1 MKNTLIITSALA
13 AFTAANAQTVLDG
26 TQAEVNSLGSGEYEI
41 ISDYTFPSEVI
52 LEGTTYVNSGVTV
65 TINAGTIVRGQPVE
79 INGDVPGALVVSRG
93 GTLIAEGTSTNPVI
107 FTTAA
112 DTGRGRWSSPEAF
125 LDSDPKNTPL
135 APFTGAIGNSE
146 LWGALTLCGY
156 APTNRGTATTG
167 VAGEAYVEGF
177 PTNSARNTY
186 GGIMPNDSS
195 GSLQYLSIRHTG
207 NTVSEGN
214 EQQGLTLA
222 GVGAGTVIENID
234 IYCSGDDGIEIFGGT
249 ANLRNVMIS
258 YVNDDGFDLDQGWT
272 GNAQNVFVLSNNINT
287 IDNITTGS
295 VAEWD
300 GEDGNNAG
308 PGGTDNSNSITLT
321 GQPHTAP
328 TMYNFTFFC
337 EGVSSTAVT
346 IDTNFGGNLFNSIFL
361 EIPAGGFSLSDTG
374 TGNPLAAGFGF
385 DSLFDR
391 ITAGTFVVSS
401 NSFTAGAGVT
411 VSADIGA
418 NSTSDDVIANSA
430 GSCVNN
436 TFHASANPFFLGAAN
451 GGVYNSQSAANGV
464 NPVPLTGANTSLVPV
479 VGPFFEATA
488 VRGAFPQSGTTIL
501 WTTGW
506 TAMNV
511 RGILVDVANG
521 ANVVAP

>member
-79 INGDVPGALVVSRG
+79 NPGDVPGALVVSRG
-93 GTLIAEGTSTNPVI
+93 GSLIAQGTSTNPVI

-112 DTGRGRWSSPEAF
+112 DGGRGRWSYPEAF
-125 LDSDPKNTPL
+125 LDADPKNAPL
-135 APFTGAIGNSE
+135 PPFSGAVGNSE
-146 LWGALTLCGY
+146 LWGALTLCGW
-156 APTNRGTATTG
+156 APTNCGTGATG
-167 VAGEAYVEGF
+167 VAGENYVEGF

-186 GGIMPNDSS
+186 GGILPNDSS
-195 GSLQYLSIRHTG
+195 GVLEYVSIRHTG

-272 GNAQNVFVLSNNINT
+272 GNAQNIFILANNINT

-300 GEDGNNAG
+300 GEDGVS
-308 PGGTDNSNSITLT
+308 GGTVDSSGAITLT

-328 TMYNFTFFC
+328 TMHNFTFFC
-337 EGVSSTAVT
+337 DGVSSTAVT

-361 EIPAGGFSLSDTG
+361 EIPANGFSLADTG

-385 DSLFDR
+385 NSMFDR
-391 ITAGTFVVSS
+391 LNAGNFVISS
-401 NSFTAGAGVT
+401 NTFTAGSGVAAAT
-411 VSADIGA
+411 DIGA
-418 NSTSDDVIANSA
+418 NTTSDDVIGNAV
-430 GSCVNN
+430 GSCSDNVFSA
-436 TFHASANPFFLGAAN
+436 TANPFFLGAT
-451 GGVYNSQSAANGV
+451 GTGSYNDQSSANGV
-464 NPVPLTGANTSLVPV
+464 NPVPLTGANTGLTAI
-479 VGPFFEATA
+479 VGPFFEATG
-488 VRGAFPQSGTTIL
+488 VRGAFTQSTSTIL

-511 RGILVDVANG
+511 RGILVDVATA